1 MTISVIIV
9 NWNSKDYL
17 RAALRSLDLS
27 SRAGELEVIVVD
39 GASFDGCGEMLKA
52 EFPSVHFIQ
61 SPDNIGFGR
70 CNNLGSKVASGKYLL
85 LLNPDTELVPGA
97 LDELL
102 NQFPQLPNAGLVGPR
117 LLNADRSL
125 QTSCVQAFPTP
136 INQALDSDWL
146 RSKLPRSKLWGVDA
160 AFRAEKP
167 EPVEA
172 VSGACML
179 ISADVFAKVGGFSPS
194 YFMYG
199 EDMDLCAKVHQLGL
213 CVYHVPRS
221 EVVHYGGGS
230 SSADFSKVSA
240 VLLRH
245 SVYQFIRSH
254 QGVLAAACYRVLM
267 GVTAIVRLGLLIAAS
282 PMPSHRLRASRKMAM
297 LKWRAIL
304 RWSAGLEEQ
313 VLRRYAT

>member
-125 QTSCVQAFPTP
+125 QIHLA
-136 INQALDSDWL
+136 
-146 RSKLPRSKLWGVDA
+146 RDA
-160 AFRAEKP
+160 P
-167 EPVEA
+167 
-172 VSGACML
+172 G
-179 ISADVFAKVGGFSPS
+179 
-194 YFMYG
+194 
-199 EDMDLCAKVHQLGL
+199 
-213 CVYHVPRS
+213 
-221 EVVHYGGGS
+221 
-230 SSADFSKVSA
+230 
-240 VLLRH
+240 
-245 SVYQFIRSH
+245 
-254 QGVLAAACYRVLM
+254 
-267 GVTAIVRLGLLIAAS
+267 
-282 PMPSHRLRASRKMAM
+282 
-297 LKWRAIL
+297 
-304 RWSAGLEEQ
+304 
-313 VLRRYAT
+313 